1 MCTQYEVPLIF
12 DEIQTGF
19 CATGKTWFFE
29 HLDFYPDIVIFGKKA
44 QVCGFMTLEEF
55 SSILQTKILY
65 TTWDSDL
72 VDMIR
77 STYVMDVIDNQNLRE
92 SVTLGSQ
99 RFIDRLKDLDNIYN
113 VRGKGCLIA
122 FDFETQTKR
131 DNFFNDLFESGML
144 CNPTGDKSV
153 RLRPHL
159 TITEEEFDQA
169 YNLINGV
176 LNE

>member
-1 MCTQYEVPLIF
+1 
-12 DEIQTGF
+12 
-19 CATGKTWFFE
+19 
-29 HLDFYPDIVIFGKKA
+29 
-44 QVCGFMTLEEF
+44 MTLEEF

-77 STYVMDVIDNQNLRE
+77 STYVMDVIDNYNLRE
-92 SVTLGSQ
+92 SVTNGSQ
-99 RFIDRLKDLDNIYN
+99 RFIDRLKGIDNIYN
-113 VRGKGCLIA
+113 IRGKGCLIA
-122 FDFETQTKR
+122 FDLETQDKR
-131 DNFFNDLFESGML
+131 DNFFNDLFKDGML

>member
-1 MCTQYEVPLIF
+1 
-12 DEIQTGF
+12 
-19 CATGKTWFFE
+19 
-29 HLDFYPDIVIFGKKA
+29 
-44 QVCGFMTLEEF
+44 MTLEEF

-99 RFIDRLKDLDNIYN
+99 RFIDRLRDLDNIYN